1 MNKSFKFIVDCI
13 THEST
18 VLIVF
23 MVGFFGVLIGVT
35 NLVDTAP
42 TIRFDRYI
50 NFIVV
55 ISPIIFMV
63 WLALKN
69 HLDNDK

>member
-23 MVGFFGVLIGVT
+23 MIIAAGVLIGVT
-35 NLVDTAP
+35 NLTDAAP
-42 TIRFDRYI
+42 IIRFDRYV
-50 NFIVV
+50 NFIVI

-69 HLDNDK
+69 KIDDDN